1 METISTSAPGFPL
14 DPLPLCPSPGL
25 ADLLDQ
31 MALSNNNVLPS
42 LLRAM
47 KSGIENSGRNMFFSQ
62 EDHVQI
68 K

>member
-14 DPLPLCPSPGL
+14 DPLSLSLPIL

-47 KSGIENSGRNMFFSQ
+47 KSAMENTGRNMFFSQ
-62 EDHVQI
+62 EGRLQI
-68 K
+68 